1 MHLISMGGNDKM
13 PFHRETLQ
21 KWGKIE
27 HFVCSVPKVDS
38 GLCTRKWIPLYSKS
52 QILRRAFTGPLV
64 LWFAHLSDNK
74 VI

>member
-27 HFVCSVPKVDS
+27 LLYVLCPRLAQGCAQGDGFHYTVNPRFSGEHLQDHWSS
-38 GLCTRKWIPLYSKS
+38 GLLI
-52 QILRRAFTGPLV
+52 
-64 LWFAHLSDNK
+64 
-74 VI
+74 